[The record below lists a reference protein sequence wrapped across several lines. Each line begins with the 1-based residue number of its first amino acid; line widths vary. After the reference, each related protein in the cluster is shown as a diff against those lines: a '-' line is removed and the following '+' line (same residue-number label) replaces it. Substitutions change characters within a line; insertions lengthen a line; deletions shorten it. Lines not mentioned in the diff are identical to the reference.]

1 VEVCRS
7 QVGML
12 RAALA
17 LLCAALPGG
26 IRAFAPI
33 KADCVVV
40 RPASGSLKG
49 LSIAPLPP
57 MEQEELD
64 RICTCHAAPGALSKL
79 IGNLQR
85 RQETPIDCDAA
96 ADLASD
102 LGLGMAFRM
111 IGMLASAQ
119 TPGSTHAVA
128 AAAQGA
134 PPPVFCSDSDEA
146 IQAWAANHSTPVA
159 DDPYVTTGALQSS
172 TTIKSELN
180 PMDTPFVCH
189 NEPGQGDDFFLCH
202 ETPGAKLYPVVGA
215 EGQFYVLC
223 HPASALDDVAASRIM
238 PKDIQLARRIRG
250 ERQESNMLATGPSTA
265 EEDSYC
271 HALGNGSLVWTLA
284 R

>member
-1 VEVCRS
+1 
-7 QVGML
+7 MP

-26 IRAFAPI
+26 IRAFAPS
-33 KADCVVV
+33 DCACAVV
-40 RPASGSLKG
+40 RPASGSLEG
-49 LSIAPLPP
+49 LCIAPLPP

-64 RICTCHAAPGALSKL
+64 RICTCHAAPGAVAFGLYPSVKEL
-79 IGNLQR
+79 
-85 RQETPIDCDAA
+85 QETPIDCEAA
-96 ADLASD
+96 ADDAS
-102 LGLGMAFRM
+102 RTM
-111 IGMLASAQ
+111 IAMSVPRAILMLQA
-119 TPGSTHAVA
+119 PDSTHPVA

-134 PPPVFCSDSDEA
+134 PPPVFCSNSTEA

-159 DDPYVTTGALQSS
+159 DDPYVVPVSLQSS
-172 TTIKSELN
+172 TTITLERS

-223 HPASALDDVAASRIM
+223 HPASALDDVTGGIRVTIM

>member
-1 VEVCRS
+1 
-7 QVGML
+7 MP

-64 RICTCHAAPGALSKL
+64 RICTCHAAPGAVANVKAWLGSVKEL
-79 IGNLQR
+79 
-85 RQETPIDCDAA
+85 QETPIDCEAA
-96 ADLASD
+96 ADDASR
-102 LGLGMAFRM
+102 GTM
-111 IGMLASAQ
+111 IAMSVPRAILMLQA
-119 TPGSTHAVA
+119 PDSTHPVA

-134 PPPVFCSDSDEA
+134 PPPVFCSDFAD
-146 IQAWAANHSTPVA
+146 IQAWVANHSTPVA
-159 DDPYVTTGALQSS
+159 DDHYVVPVSLQSS
-172 TTIKSELN
+172 TTITLERS

-189 NEPGQGDDFFLCH
+189 KELGQGYLCH
-202 ETPGAKLYPVVGA
+202 ETRDAKLYPVVGA
-215 EGQFYVLC
+215 EGQPFDVLC
-223 HPASALDDVAASRIM
+223 HPASAIEDVASLLWKTRPAPRS
-238 PKDIQLARRIRG
+238 AAAA
-250 ERQESNMLATGPSTA
+250 ERFATGPSTA
-265 EEDSYC
+265 EDSYC
-271 HALGNGSLVWTLA
+271 HALGKGSLVWTLA

>member
-1 VEVCRS
+1 
-7 QVGML
+7 ML

-64 RICTCHAAPGALSKL
+64 RICTCHAAPAVLVKSV
-79 IGNLQR
+79 
-85 RQETPIDCDAA
+85 DAA
-96 ADLASD
+96 SIECDEAADSLLTWGGFAD
-102 LGLGMAFRM
+102 
-111 IGMLASAQ
+111 GMLQ
-119 TPGSTHAVA
+119 STGEPAPDDVHAVA

-134 PPPVFCSDSDEA
+134 PPPVFCSDFAD
-146 IQAWAANHSTPVA
+146 IQAWVANHSTPVA
-159 DDPYVTTGALQSS
+159 DDHYVVPVSLQSS
-172 TTIKSELN
+172 TTITLERS

-189 NEPGQGDDFFLCH
+189 KELGQGYLCH
-202 ETPGAKLYPVVGA
+202 ETRDAKLYPVVGA
-215 EGQFYVLC
+215 EGQPFDVLC
-223 HPASALDDVAASRIM
+223 HPASAIEDVASLLWKTRPAPRS
-238 PKDIQLARRIRG
+238 AAAA
-250 ERQESNMLATGPSTA
+250 ERFATGPSTA
-265 EEDSYC
+265 EDSYC
-271 HALGNGSLVWTLA
+271 HALGKGSLVWTLA

>member
-1 VEVCRS
+1 
-7 QVGML
+7 M
-12 RAALA
+12 
-17 LLCAALPGG
+17 
-26 IRAFAPI
+26 
-33 KADCVVV
+33 V
-40 RPASGSLKG
+40 RPASGSLESV
-49 LSIAPLPP
+49 SIAPLPP

-64 RICTCHAAPGALSKL
+64 RICTCHAAPGAVSNFGIL
-79 IGNLQR
+79 IDFVEGL
-85 RQETPIDCDAA
+85 QETPIDCDAA
-96 ADLASD
+96 ADLASNIAAD
-102 LGLGMAFRM
+102 SGRRRSARFQARGLRNFGGA
-111 IGMLASAQ
+111 
-119 TPGSTHAVA
+119 HAVA

-215 EGQFYVLC
+215 EGKFDVLC

>member
-1 VEVCRS
+1 MV
-7 QVGML
+7 
-12 RAALA
+12 
-17 LLCAALPGG
+17 
-26 IRAFAPI
+26 
-33 KADCVVV
+33 
-40 RPASGSLKG
+40 
-49 LSIAPLPP
+49 
-57 MEQEELD
+57 
-64 RICTCHAAPGALSKL
+64 
-79 IGNLQR
+79 
-85 RQETPIDCDAA
+85 
-96 ADLASD
+96 
-102 LGLGMAFRM
+102 FRM
-111 IGMLASAQ
+111 IRVGMLASAQ

-172 TTIKSELN
+172 TTIKSELT
-180 PMDTPFVCH
+180 PLDTPFVCH
-189 NEPGQGDDFFLCH
+189 EEGDDFFLCH

-223 HPASALDDVAASRIM
+223 HPASALDDVAVALKRGIRVTIM

-250 ERQESNMLATGPSTA
+250 ERQQSNKARATGPTA

-271 HALGNGSLVWTLA
+271 HALGEGSLVWTLA

>member
-1 VEVCRS
+1 
-7 QVGML
+7 ML

-79 IGNLQR
+79 IGDLQR

-102 LGLGMAFRM
+102 LGLGMVFRM

-172 TTIKSELN
+172 TTIKSELT
-180 PMDTPFVCH
+180 PLDTPFVCH
-189 NEPGQGDDFFLCH
+189 EEGDDFFLCH
-202 ETPGAKLYPVVGA
+202 ETPGAKLYSVVGA
-215 EGQFYVLC
+215 EGKFDVLC